1 MNKLKTQ
8 KLTHIIK
15 NAIITDKTTKLLE
28 NNQYCFNVDRGSN
41 KSEIKQAIE
50 YIFKV
55 KVKSIN
61 SYNPP
66 SKKRTVGKFTGKKP
80 HYKKAIVT
88 LSSKDKINLFSE
100 K

>member
-1 MNKLKTQ
+1 MNKLKKQ
-8 KLTHIIK
+8 KLIHTIK
-15 NAIITDKTTKLLE
+15 NVIITDKTTKLLE
-28 NNQYCFNVDRGSN
+28 NNQYCFNVDNRSN

-55 KVKSIN
+55 KVKSVN

-66 SKKRTVGKFTGKKP
+66 EKKRTVGKFTGEKP
-80 HYKKAIVT
+80 HYKKALIT
-88 LSSKDKINLFSE
+88 LDSKDKINLFSE